1 MRSTSR
7 RRLLA
12 ATTFLVLLLVSAL
25 AFADEAP
32 AADGG
37 MFERLFAAGPFGA
50 MIASFAGGV
59 LASLTPCV
67 YPMIIITVSI
77 FGAQEAKSRWQAAA
91 LSATFVVGLVTLF
104 TGLGVAA
111 ALSGKL
117 LGSAAGSLWVTI
129 PMAILFLVLASSMF
143 GAFELA
149 LPSSVTSKLSS
160 IGGVG
165 FKGAFGLGMVCSLLA
180 APCTGPAMAA
190 IATKIA
196 EKHDVV
202 FGILVMSSFGF
213 GLGLLFFLVGTFAIA
228 LPKGG
233 AWMLGIKW
241 VFGVLLSY
249 MALAYIRDS
258 TTGLKSL
265 AVPGSLY
272 GILVG
277 AVLLVGL
284 VLAGVH
290 VAAERRRSPI
300 AYLSKPMKLAS
311 IIPAVAGL
319 FLLATWYQIPTV
331 EAANGVPEITWQT
344 DETAARK
351 LAATENKPVMIDFGA
366 TWCGACKELEEK
378 TFPAASVRKEGM
390 RFVAIKVD
398 GTDDE
403 APTFLKMKEK
413 YKIVGLP
420 TTIFL
425 DRTGKEVTRR
435 NGFLPPDEFTK
446 VLKSVN

>member
-1 MRSTSR
+1 VRFTLR

-12 ATTFLVLLLVSAL
+12 AATFLVLLLVSAL
-25 AFADEAP
+25 AFADQAP
-32 AADGG
+32 AADAGIV
-37 MFERLFAAGPFGA
+37 EKLFATGPFGA
-50 MIASFAGGV
+50 MLASFVGGV

-77 FGAQEAKSRWQAAA
+77 FGAQEAKSRWHAAA
-91 LSATFVVGLVTLF
+91 LSGTFVLGLVTLF

-117 LGSAAGSLWVTI
+117 LGSTAANPWVTI
-129 PMAILFLVLASSMF
+129 PMAMLLLVLAASMF
-143 GAFELA
+143 GAFELT
-149 LPSSVTSKLSS
+149 LPASVTNKLSS

-165 FKGAFGLGMVCSLLA
+165 YKGAFGLGMVCSLLA
-180 APCTGPAMAA
+180 APCTGPVMAA

-202 FGILVMSSFGF
+202 FGVLVMSSFGF
-213 GLGLLFFLVGTFAIA
+213 GLGLLFFIVGTFATS

-233 AWMLGIKW
+233 AWMLGVKW
-241 VFGVLLSY
+241 IFGVLLSY
-249 MALAYIRDS
+249 LALAYIRDS

-265 AVPGSLY
+265 AIPGARY
-272 GILVG
+272 GVIVG

-284 VLAGVH
+284 ALAAVH

-300 AYLSKPMKLAS
+300 AHLSKPMKLAS
-311 IIPAVAGL
+311 ILPAVSGL
-319 FLLATWYQIPTV
+319 FLLITWYQIPTV
-331 EAANGVPEITWQT
+331 ETSNGVPEITWLT
-344 DETAARK
+344 DEAAARK
-351 LAATENKPVMIDFGA
+351 LAAAENKPIMIDFGA
-366 TWCGACKELEEK
+366 AWCAACKELEEK
-378 TFPAASVRKEGM
+378 TFPSVSVRKEGA
-390 RFVAIKVD
+390 RFVAVKVD

-403 APTFLKMKEK
+403 APSFVEMKEK

-425 DRTGKEVTRR
+425 DHTGKEVTRR
-435 NGFLPPDEFTK
+435 NGFLAPDEFTK
-446 VLKSVN
+446 VLQSVD